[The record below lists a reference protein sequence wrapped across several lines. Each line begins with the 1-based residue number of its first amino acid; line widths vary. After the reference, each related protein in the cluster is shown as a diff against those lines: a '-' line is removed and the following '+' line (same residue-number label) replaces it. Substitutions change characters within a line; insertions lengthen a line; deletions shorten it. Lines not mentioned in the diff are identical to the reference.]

1 MGGTRSWGPPP
12 QVLREYALLA
22 DGERGIV
29 VGPLGDFIWL
39 CVPRWDSDPVFAGLI
54 GGPGRYGVTPVDRFV
69 WGGYY
74 EHGTL
79 IWRSRW
85 VTHSA
90 IVECREALAF
100 PGDPACAVVLRRV
113 YAVKGDARVDV
124 DLAPVTGFGHAP
136 LRRPHRDDDGRWH
149 AEVGDLRLRWSPNTS
164 ATVSGRGMDRC
175 LRTTITVPEGG
186 HHDLILELSTARF
199 DGPSPEP
206 ETAWTATEATWQRAM
221 PRLGPMAAP
230 RDTRHAYAVLQGLTS
245 AGGGMVAAATMGLPE
260 RARQGRDY
268 DYRYVWIRDQCYTGQ
283 AVAADGPHPLLDDAV
298 RFVTARLL
306 ADGPHLMPAYTVAGE
321 PVPEQRRVELAGYP
335 GGSDIIGNRVRRQF
349 QLDTFGEALLLFA
362 AAARHDR
369 LDRENYQA
377 IGVAIDAIE
386 KRWRDPDSGVWE
398 IEADR
403 WAQSRLICAAGLRA
417 VAGDVA
423 GAGDAASTS
432 ALADALVAETARHCL
447 HPSGRWQRAPGDE
460 RLDAALLLPAIR
472 GAVPASDPRTV
483 ATLEAVRRHLSRDGY
498 VFRYRLDDRP
508 LGAAE
513 GAFLLCGFLV
523 ALAADQQN
531 QPVRAFRFF
540 ERNRAA
546 CGPPGLFSEE
556 YDITQR
562 QMRGNLPQAFVH
574 ALMFEASCRL
584 GRHEEGREPGD
595 DVEDLDEAK

>member
-1 MGGTRSWGPPP
+1 MSGMTSSGPPP

-22 DGERGIV
+22 DGERGVV

-74 EHGTL
+74 ERGTL

-90 IVECREALAF
+90 IIECREALAF
-100 PGDPACAVVLRRV
+100 PGDPARAVLLRQV
-113 YAVKGDARVDV
+113 HAVKGDARLDV
-124 DLAPVTGFGHAP
+124 DLAPVAGFGHAP
-136 LRRPHRDDDGRWH
+136 LRRPHRDDDGRWY
-149 AEVGDLRLRWSPNTS
+149 AEVGDLRLRWSPG
-164 ATVSGRGMDRC
+164 TVAAVAGRGTDRH
-175 LRTTITVPEGG
+175 LHTTITVPEGG
-186 HHDLILELSTARF
+186 HHDLILELSTTRF
-199 DGPSPEP
+199 DGPPPEP
-206 ETAWTATEATWQRAM
+206 ETAWAATETSWKRAM

-230 RDTRHAYAVLQGLTS
+230 HDTRHAYAVLQGLTS
-245 AGGGMVAAATMGLPE
+245 AGGGMVAAATMCLPE
-260 RARQGRDY
+260 RARKGRNF

-283 AVAADGPHPLLDDAV
+283 AVAADGPHPLLDAAV
-298 RFVTARLL
+298 RLVTARLL
-306 ADGPHLMPAYTVAGE
+306 EDGPHLMPAYTVAGE
-321 PVPEQRRVELAGYP
+321 PVPEQRPVELAGYP

-369 LDRENYQA
+369 LDRENYRA

-386 KRWRDPDSGVWE
+386 KRWRDPDAGVWE
-398 IEADR
+398 IEAAR

-417 VAGDVA
+417 VARDVA
-423 GAGDAASTS
+423 GAADAASTS
-432 ALADALVAETARHCL
+432 APADALVAETARDCL
-447 HPSGRWQRAPGDE
+447 HPSGRRQRAPDDE
-460 RLDAALLLPAIR
+460 RLDASLLLPAIR

-483 ATLEAVRRHLSRDGY
+483 ATFEAVCRHLSRDGY
-498 VFRYRLDDRP
+498 VFRYRSDGQP
-508 LGAAE
+508 LGTTE

-531 QPVRAFRFF
+531 RPIRAFRFF

>member
-1 MGGTRSWGPPP
+1 MSSGPPP

-22 DGERGIV
+22 DGERGVV

-74 EHGTL
+74 ERGTL

-90 IVECREALAF
+90 IIECREALAF
-100 PGDPACAVVLRRV
+100 PGDPACAVLLRQV
-113 YAVKGDARVDV
+113 HAVKGDARVDV
-124 DLAPVTGFGHAP
+124 DLAPVAGFGHAP
-136 LRRPHRDDDGRWH
+136 LRRPHRDDNGRWH
-149 AEVGDLRLRWSPNTS
+149 AEIGDLRLRWSPGTV
-164 ATVSGRGMDRC
+164 ATMSGRGTDRH
-175 LRTTITVPEGG
+175 LHTTITVPEGG
-186 HHDLILELSTARF
+186 HHDLTLELSTTRF
-199 DGPSPEP
+199 GGPPPEP
-206 ETAWTATEATWQRAM
+206 ETAWAATETSWKRAT

-245 AGGGMVAAATMGLPE
+245 AGGGMVAAATMCLPE
-260 RARQGRDY
+260 RARKGRNF

-306 ADGPHLMPAYTVAGE
+306 EDGPHLMPAYTVAGE
-321 PVPEQRRVELAGYP
+321 PVPEQRPVELAGYP

-369 LDRENYQA
+369 LDRENYRA
-377 IGVAIDAIE
+377 ISVAIDAIG
-386 KRWRDPDSGVWE
+386 KRWRDPDAGVWE
-398 IEADR
+398 IEAAR

-423 GAGDAASTS
+423 GAADAASTS
-432 ALADALVAETARHCL
+432 ALADALVAETARDCL
-447 HPSGRWQRAPGDE
+447 HPSGHWQRAPGDE
-460 RLDAALLLPAIR
+460 RLDASLLLPAIR

-483 ATLEAVRRHLSRDGY
+483 ATFEAVCRHLSRDGY
-498 VFRYRLDDRP
+498 VFRYRPDGQP
-508 LGAAE
+508 LGTTE

-531 QPVRAFRFF
+531 RPIQAFRFF

-584 GRHEEGREPGD
+584 GRHAEGREPGD